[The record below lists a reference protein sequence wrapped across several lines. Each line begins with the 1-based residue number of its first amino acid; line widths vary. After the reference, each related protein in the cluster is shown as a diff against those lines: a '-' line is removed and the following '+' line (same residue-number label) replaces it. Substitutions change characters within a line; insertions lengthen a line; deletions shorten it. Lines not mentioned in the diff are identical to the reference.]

1 MSGKVAGAL
10 AAIAVSSASASV
22 VGVIYTG
29 VVSLR
34 HDAPAVSGVV
44 EASERAPK
52 GFVVDATKDHVTS
65 LPDVPAENG
74 PRCQDVGGPG
84 RCVVVLPL
92 SEPNLNFFWF
102 RVTLPWSD
110 FYSSDEGDDVYRV
123 RLEGRFIELFV
134 DPRQGSKVAAQDSS
148 QDDSNGQDNTS
159 EAGSQTA
166 DYSDF
171 SAEQTSTPSLY
182 SIVVG
187 ESYVNDF
194 TPYTNTNFGDSST
207 GVGGWSTPSGSSGPI
222 GSIPEP
228 STWAMLLAGFAGLG
242 FLGWRRARA
251 SQPPQRRRAT

>member
-1 MSGKVAGAL
+1 MGGKVAGAL
-10 AAIAVSSASASV
+10 AVIAVSSASVSV
-22 VGVIYTG
+22 VGVIYTR
-29 VVSLR
+29 VVSLP
-34 HDAPAVSGVV
+34 HDAPAVFGLV
-44 EASERAPK
+44 EAAERAPK
-52 GFVVDATKDHVTS
+52 GFVVDATREHVTS

-92 SEPNLNFFWF
+92 SEPKLNFFGY

-134 DPRQGSKVAAQDSS
+134 DPGQGSKVTAPDSS
-148 QDDSNGQDNTS
+148 QDNSNGQDNTS

-171 SAEQTSTPSLY
+171 SAEQPSTPSLY

-187 ESYVNDF
+187 ESPVNEFQSYTIPYVGDGPTVVTGSYIPPGV
-194 TPYTNTNFGDSST
+194 TP
-207 GVGGWSTPSGSSGPI
+207 
-222 GSIPEP
+222 SIPEP
-228 STWAMLLAGFAGLG
+228 STWTMMLAGLAGVG
-242 FLGWRRARA
+242 FLGWRRTRA